1 MSVRRIDDRSLYR
14 GHALP
19 AATGLAGTA
28 HGPAVDLKPR
38 AGAATGGYLMID
50 QPEANAIMDEME
62 RENAINPITMERPEL
77 RASVFRVEART
88 PKPDGSPRYS
98 YWDPAELWRWLRQP
112 ERQGR
117 MPDTNEPI
125 WFEDWW
131 ALYYTYG
138 APFVPDWAYSL
149 EKRDRNTRASASV
162 VQQMMAPGQANTFTP
177 SDGRLQ
183 ALSRRNRHAARAARP
198 RGCVCARRKYLT
210 FLASAVAR
218 KYPHALNIH
227 SRLYNLRR
235 TPSLRAQDAS
245 IEPSFSGPRASARC
259 RFASSSATACLSHA
273 ARTTARSTSSTFTF
287 SFRRCFAVKCA
298 TPKASSHMAL
308 RCSYGAM
315 LLCLLSNACVYT
327 GSTHTSSNIRRKCD
341 TIVACPPS
349 PVGGLAE
356 SP

>member
-38 AGAATGGYLMID
+38 AGATTGGYLMID
-50 QPEANAIMDEME
+50 QPQANAIMDEME

-117 MPDTNEPI
+117 MPDTNEPV

-138 APFVPDWAYSL
+138 APFVPNWAYSL
-149 EKRDRNTRASASV
+149 EKRDRNTQPSASV
-162 VQQMMAPGQANTFTP
+162 AQQMMAPSQGPQAAPGSDALAAWQDATQMMRAHNQNSARRPRQRAGLFAEDTTMETQEEANARADLEETEQARRQQQWDEWQSQLRAFARTP
-177 SDGRLQ
+177 EQEEAYRRSVEEE
-183 ALSRRNRHAARAARP
+183 ARNRP
-198 RGCVCARRKYLT
+198 PNP
-210 FLASAVAR
+210 F
-218 KYPHALNIH
+218 
-227 SRLYNLRR
+227 
-235 TPSLRAQDAS
+235 
-245 IEPSFSGPRASARC
+245 
-259 RFASSSATACLSHA
+259 
-273 ARTTARSTSSTFTF
+273 
-287 SFRRCFAVKCA
+287 
-298 TPKASSHMAL
+298 
-308 RCSYGAM
+308 
-315 LLCLLSNACVYT
+315 
-327 GSTHTSSNIRRKCD
+327 GSM
-341 TIVACPPS
+341 
-349 PVGGLAE
+349 
-356 SP
+356 

>member
-50 QPEANAIMDEME
+50 QPEANVIMDEME

-162 VQQMMAPGQANTFTP
+162 VQQMMAPGQDNTITP

-183 ALSRRNRHAARAARP
+183 ALSQRNRYAARAARP
-198 RGCVCARRKYLT
+198 RAGLFAEDTTMETDEEANARADLEEAEQARRQQQWDEWQ
-210 FLASAVAR
+210 SQ
-218 KYPHALNIH
+218 
-227 SRLYNLRR
+227 LRQFAR
-235 TPSLRAQDAS
+235 TPEEDEAFHLAAAEEVRNRPPNPFGDSNESVEAYHRQQAALAAAR
-245 IEPSFSGPRASARC
+245 RASAN
-259 RFASSSATACLSHA
+259 
-273 ARTTARSTSSTFTF
+273 
-287 SFRRCFAVKCA
+287 
-298 TPKASSHMAL
+298 TPP
-308 RCSYGAM
+308 
-315 LLCLLSNACVYT
+315 NPF
-327 GSTHTSSNIRRKCD
+327 GSM
-341 TIVACPPS
+341 
-349 PVGGLAE
+349 
-356 SP
+356 